1 MTTSTIPPDRSAEAR
16 TAFSI
21 LAALSLCHLLNDTI
35 QSLLPAIYPVL
46 QENYALTFTQIGF
59 LHFVFQF
66 TASLLQPAVG
76 LYTDK
81 RPMFRLSTAGM
92 GASLIGLLILAFAS
106 HYWALLVAAMC
117 VGIGSSIF
125 HPDSSRVARTA
136 SGGRYGFAQSFFQ
149 VGGNTGSALGPLLA
163 AYIVLPFG
171 QHAIAW
177 FSALALLG
185 MIVLWNVG
193 SWALARHREARA
205 TASAAPPPVSVF
217 PPRKVVAI
225 IGVLAL
231 LVFTKYIYVASL
243 SSFYTFFLIE
253 RFAVSVRDAQLLL
266 FVFLA
271 AVAAGTFAGGPI
283 GDRIGRK
290 AVIWVSIL
298 GVLPFSLALPFAN
311 LLWTAILSVVIGAV
325 IASAFSAILVYAQQL
340 VPGRVG
346 MISGL
351 FFGFAFGVGGVGA
364 AVLGILADRNG
375 IIWVYHVC
383 SFLPLLGLLAVFLPA
398 DNELK
403 RERRWPCASA
413 KAAAVA
419 RGGWAERDGRCP
431 ARGGRGDAASGRVQ
445 LRDQPVDAAALGVEH
460 GADLRALVGEHRD
473 ALDDQVHHR
482 ARCRCGR

>member
-1 MTTSTIPPDRSAEAR
+1 MTTTTAPDRSAEAR

-21 LAALSLCHLLNDTI
+21 LAALSLCHMLNDTI

-46 QENYALTFTQIGF
+46 QENYALSFTQIGV

-92 GASLIGLLILAFAS
+92 GASLIGLLILAFAH
-106 HYWALLVAAMC
+106 HYWGLLVAAMM

-163 AYIVLPFG
+163 AYVVLPFG
-171 QHAIAW
+171 QPSIAW

-185 MIVLWNVG
+185 MVVLWNVG
-193 SWALARHREARA
+193 TWAKARHREARLKV
-205 TASAAPPPVSVF
+205 AAPAPAAIF
-217 PPRKVVAI
+217 PPRKTVVI
-225 IGVLAL
+225 VGVLAA
-231 LVFTKYIYVASL
+231 LVFTKYIYLSSL
-243 SSFYTFFLIE
+243 TSFYTFFLIE
-253 RFAVSVRDAQLLL
+253 RFEVSVRDAQLLL

-298 GVLPFSLALPFAN
+298 GVLPFSLALPYAN
-311 LLWTAILSVVIGAV
+311 LFWTAVLSVVIGVV

-364 AVLGILADRNG
+364 AVLGILADHKG
-375 IIWVYHVC
+375 IVWVYHVC

-398 DNELK
+398 DNALK
-403 RERRWPCASA
+403 RR
-413 KAAAVA
+413 
-419 RGGWAERDGRCP
+419 
-431 ARGGRGDAASGRVQ
+431 
-445 LRDQPVDAAALGVEH
+445 
-460 GADLRALVGEHRD
+460 
-473 ALDDQVHHR
+473 
-482 ARCRCGR
+482 

>member
-1 MTTSTIPPDRSAEAR
+1 MSTTTIAPEPRPEAQ
-16 TAFSI
+16 AAISI
-21 LAALSLCHLLNDTI
+21 LAALSLCHMLNDTI
-35 QSLLPAIYPVL
+35 QSLLPAIYPLL
-46 QENYALTFTQIGF
+46 QANYALTFTQIGF
-59 LHFVFQF
+59 MHFVFQV

-81 RPMFRLSTAGM
+81 RPMFRLSTVGM
-92 GASLIGLLILAFAS
+92 GASLIGLVILAFAA
-106 HYWALLVAAMC
+106 HYWALLVAAMM

-163 AYIVLPFG
+163 AYVVLPFG
-171 QHAIAW
+171 QSSIAW

-185 MIVLWNVG
+185 MVVLWNVG
-193 SWALARHREARA
+193 TWAKARHREARA
-205 TASAAPPPVSVF
+205 RPGAAPVAAIF
-217 PPRKVVAI
+217 PRRKTIWI
-225 IGVLAL
+225 ITVLAA

-243 SSFYTFFLIE
+243 SSFYTFFVIE
-253 RFAVSVRDAQLLL
+253 RFGVSVRDAQLLL

-298 GVLPFSLALPFAN
+298 GVLPFSLALPYAN
-311 LLWTAILSVVIGAV
+311 LFWTAVLSIIIGAV

-340 VPGRVG
+340 VPEQVG

-364 AVLGILADRNG
+364 AVLGVLADRNG
-375 IIWVYHVC
+375 ILWVYHVC
-383 SFLPLLGLLAVFLPA
+383 SFLPLLGLLAILLPP

-403 RERRWPCASA
+403 RR
-413 KAAAVA
+413 
-419 RGGWAERDGRCP
+419 
-431 ARGGRGDAASGRVQ
+431 
-445 LRDQPVDAAALGVEH
+445 
-460 GADLRALVGEHRD
+460 
-473 ALDDQVHHR
+473 
-482 ARCRCGR
+482 

>member
-1 MTTSTIPPDRSAEAR
+1 MTTTTIPPERSAEAR
-16 TAFSI
+16 AAMSI
-21 LAALSLCHLLNDTI
+21 LAALSLCHMLNDTI

-46 QENYALTFTQIGF
+46 QANYALTFTQIGIM
-59 LHFVFQF
+59 HFVFQF

-81 RPMFRLSTAGM
+81 RPMFRLSTMGM
-92 GASLIGLLILAFAS
+92 GASLVGLLILAFAT

-163 AYIVLPFG
+163 AYVVLPFG

-177 FSALALLG
+177 FSVLALLG
-185 MIVLWNVG
+185 MVVLWNVG
-193 SWALARHREARA
+193 SWARARHREARA
-205 TASAAPPPVSVF
+205 RTASAAPPPASVF
-217 PPRKVVAI
+217 PPRKVAAI
-225 IGVLAL
+225 IGVLAV
-231 LVFTKYIYVASL
+231 LVFAKYIYVASL
-243 SSFYTFFLIE
+243 TSFYTFFLIE
-253 RFAVSVRDAQLLL
+253 RFGISVRDSQLLL

-298 GVLPFSLALPFAN
+298 GVLPFSLALPYVN
-311 LLWTAILSVVIGAV
+311 LFWTAVLSVIIGLV

-346 MISGL
+346 AISGL
-351 FFGFAFGVGGVGA
+351 FFGFAFGIGGIGA
-364 AVLGILADRNG
+364 AALGALADVNGIL
-375 IIWVYHVC
+375 WVYHVC
-383 SFLPLLGLLAVFLPA
+383 SFLPLLGLVAILLPP

-403 RERRWPCASA
+403 RR
-413 KAAAVA
+413 
-419 RGGWAERDGRCP
+419 
-431 ARGGRGDAASGRVQ
+431 
-445 LRDQPVDAAALGVEH
+445 
-460 GADLRALVGEHRD
+460 
-473 ALDDQVHHR
+473 
-482 ARCRCGR
+482 

>member
-1 MTTSTIPPDRSAEAR
+1 MTTTTTTAPAQTAETRA
-16 TAFSI
+16 ALSI

-46 QENYALTFTQIGF
+46 QANYALSFTQIGL
-59 LHFVFQF
+59 LHLVFQG

-81 RPMFRLSTAGM
+81 RPMFRLSTLGM
-92 GASLIGLLILAFAS
+92 GASLVGLVTLALAA
-106 HYWALLVAAMC
+106 HYWALLVAAML
-117 VGIGSSIF
+117 VGVGSSIF

-163 AYIVLPFG
+163 AYVVLPFG
-171 QHAIAW
+171 QPSIAW

-185 MIVLWNVG
+185 MIVLWKVG
-193 SWALARHREARA
+193 SWAKARHREARA
-205 TASAAPPPVSVF
+205 GAGKAVAPASAF
-217 PPRKVVAI
+217 PPRKVVALVA
-225 IGVLAL
+225 VLAL
-231 LVFTKYIYVASL
+231 LVFTKYVYVASL

-253 RFAVSVRDAQLLL
+253 RFGVSVRDAQLLL

-290 AVIWVSIL
+290 AVIWASIL
-298 GVLPFSLALPFAN
+298 GVLPFSLALPYAN
-311 LLWTAILSVVIGAV
+311 LYWTAVLSVVIGAV

-364 AVLGILADRNG
+364 AVLGILADQRG

-403 RERRWPCASA
+403 RR
-413 KAAAVA
+413 
-419 RGGWAERDGRCP
+419 
-431 ARGGRGDAASGRVQ
+431 
-445 LRDQPVDAAALGVEH
+445 
-460 GADLRALVGEHRD
+460 
-473 ALDDQVHHR
+473 
-482 ARCRCGR
+482 

>member
-1 MTTSTIPPDRSAEAR
+1 MSTMTSAPERTAEAR
-16 TAFSI
+16 AAMWI

-59 LHFVFQF
+59 LHFAFQV

-92 GASLIGLLILAFAS
+92 GASLIGLVLLAYAH
-106 HYWALLVAAMC
+106 HYWALVVAAMMI
-117 VGIGSSIF
+117 GIGSSIF

-163 AYIVLPFG
+163 AYVVLPFG
-171 QHAIAW
+171 QSSIAW

-185 MIVLWNVG
+185 MVLLWNVG
-193 SWALARHREARA
+193 TWARARHREARL
-205 TASAAPPPVSVF
+205 TAGSAPVVALPF
-217 PPRKVVAI
+217 PPRKTVAI
-225 IGVLAL
+225 VGVLAA

-253 RFAVSVRDAQLLL
+253 RFEVSVRDAQLLL

-290 AVIWVSIL
+290 AVIWFSIL

-311 LLWTAILSVVIGAV
+311 LFWTAILSIVIGAV

-351 FFGFAFGVGGVGA
+351 FFGFAFGIGGVGA

-375 IIWVYHVC
+375 ILWVYHVC

-398 DNELK
+398 DKELK
-403 RERRWPCASA
+403 RR
-413 KAAAVA
+413 
-419 RGGWAERDGRCP
+419 
-431 ARGGRGDAASGRVQ
+431 
-445 LRDQPVDAAALGVEH
+445 
-460 GADLRALVGEHRD
+460 
-473 ALDDQVHHR
+473 
-482 ARCRCGR
+482 

>member
-1 MTTSTIPPDRSAEAR
+1 MTTTTIAPDRPAETRA
-16 TAFSI
+16 AISI
-21 LAALSLCHLLNDTI
+21 LAALSLCHMLNDTI

-46 QENYALTFTQIGF
+46 QANYALTFTQIGL

-81 RPMFRLSTAGM
+81 RPMFRLSTMGM
-92 GASLIGLLILAFAS
+92 GASLVGLLILAYAA
-106 HYWALLVAAMC
+106 HYWALLAAAMMIG
-117 VGIGSSIF
+117 VGSSIF

-163 AYIVLPFG
+163 AYVVLPFG
-171 QHAIAW
+171 QPSIAW

-193 SWALARHREARA
+193 AWAKARHREARA
-205 TASAAPPPVSVF
+205 AAASTPAPAF
-217 PPRKVVAI
+217 PPRKVVLI

-253 RFAVSVRDAQLLL
+253 RFGVSVRDSQLLL

-290 AVIWVSIL
+290 AVIWASIL
-298 GVLPFSLALPFAN
+298 GVLPFSLALPYASLF
-311 LLWTAILSVVIGAV
+311 WTAALSVVIGAV
-325 IASAFSAILVYAQQL
+325 IASAFSAILVYAQAL

-364 AVLGILADRNG
+364 AVLGVLADQKG

-398 DNELK
+398 DTELK
-403 RERRWPCASA
+403 RR
-413 KAAAVA
+413 
-419 RGGWAERDGRCP
+419 
-431 ARGGRGDAASGRVQ
+431 
-445 LRDQPVDAAALGVEH
+445 
-460 GADLRALVGEHRD
+460 
-473 ALDDQVHHR
+473 
-482 ARCRCGR
+482 

>member
-1 MTTSTIPPDRSAEAR
+1 MTTTTMAPERTAETR

-21 LAALSLCHLLNDTI
+21 LAALSLCHMLNDTI

-46 QENYALTFTQIGF
+46 QANYALTFTQIGL

-92 GASLIGLLILAFAS
+92 GASLVGLLILAFAS
-106 HYWALLVAAMC
+106 HYWALLVAAMM

-163 AYIVLPFG
+163 AYVVLPFG
-171 QHAIAW
+171 QPAIAW

-185 MIVLWNVG
+185 MVVLWNVG

-205 TASAAPPPVSVF
+205 TAGGAGTAPEPVF
-217 PPRKVVAI
+217 PTRKVMAI

-243 SSFYTFFLIE
+243 TSFYTFFLIE
-253 RFAVSVRDAQLLL
+253 RFGVGVRDAQLLL

-290 AVIWVSIL
+290 AVIWASIL
-298 GVLPFSLALPFAN
+298 GVLPFSLALPYASLF
-311 LLWTAILSVVIGAV
+311 WTAILSVIIGAV

-364 AVLGILADRNG
+364 AVLGVLADQKG
-375 IIWVYHVC
+375 IIWVYHAC

-403 RERRWPCASA
+403 RR
-413 KAAAVA
+413 
-419 RGGWAERDGRCP
+419 
-431 ARGGRGDAASGRVQ
+431 
-445 LRDQPVDAAALGVEH
+445 
-460 GADLRALVGEHRD
+460 
-473 ALDDQVHHR
+473 
-482 ARCRCGR
+482 

>member
-1 MTTSTIPPDRSAEAR
+1 MSTTTSAPERTEEAR
-16 TAFSI
+16 AAIRI
-21 LAALSLCHLLNDTI
+21 LAALSLCHMLNDTI

-46 QENYALTFTQIGF
+46 QANYALSFTQIGF

-76 LYTDK
+76 LYTDR
-81 RPMFRLSTAGM
+81 RPMFRLSTMGM
-92 GASLIGLLILAFAS
+92 GASLIGLMILAYAQ
-106 HYWALLVAAMC
+106 HYWGLLLAAMMI
-117 VGIGSSIF
+117 GIGSSIF

-163 AYIVLPFG
+163 AYVVLPFG
-171 QHAIAW
+171 QPSIAW

-185 MIVLWNVG
+185 MVLLWNVG
-193 SWALARHREARA
+193 TWARARHREARL
-205 TASAAPPPVSVF
+205 TAGSAPAAGLIF
-217 PPRKVVAI
+217 PPRKTVAI
-225 IGVLAL
+225 VGVLAA

-253 RFAVSVRDAQLLL
+253 RFEVSVRDAQLLL

-290 AVIWVSIL
+290 AVIWFSIL

-311 LLWTAILSVVIGAV
+311 LFWTAILSIVIGAV

-375 IIWVYHVC
+375 ILWVYHVC

-403 RERRWPCASA
+403 RR
-413 KAAAVA
+413 
-419 RGGWAERDGRCP
+419 
-431 ARGGRGDAASGRVQ
+431 
-445 LRDQPVDAAALGVEH
+445 
-460 GADLRALVGEHRD
+460 
-473 ALDDQVHHR
+473 
-482 ARCRCGR
+482 

>member
-1 MTTSTIPPDRSAEAR
+1 MSTTTIAPESRPEAQ
-16 TAFSI
+16 AAISI
-21 LAALSLCHLLNDTI
+21 LAALSLCHMLNDTI

-46 QENYALTFTQIGF
+46 QANYALTFTQIGF
-59 LHFVFQF
+59 LHFVFQV

-81 RPMFRLSTAGM
+81 RPMFRLSTVGM
-92 GASLIGLLILAFAS
+92 GASLVGLVILAFAA
-106 HYWALLVAAMC
+106 HYWALLVAAMM

-171 QHAIAW
+171 QHSIAW
-177 FSALALLG
+177 FSVLALLG
-185 MIVLWNVG
+185 MVVLWNVG
-193 SWALARHREARA
+193 TWAKARHREARA
-205 TASAAPPPVSVF
+205 RPGAAPAAAIF
-217 PPRKVVAI
+217 PRRKTIWI
-225 IGVLAL
+225 ITVLAA

-243 SSFYTFFLIE
+243 SSFYTFFVIE
-253 RFAVSVRDAQLLL
+253 RFGVSVRDAQLLL

-298 GVLPFSLALPFAN
+298 GVLPFSLALPYVN
-311 LLWTAILSVVIGAV
+311 LVWTAVLSVIIGAV

-340 VPGRVG
+340 VPGQVG

-364 AVLGILADRNG
+364 AVLGVLADRNG

-383 SFLPLLGLLAVFLPA
+383 SFLPLLGLLAILLPP

-403 RERRWPCASA
+403 RR
-413 KAAAVA
+413 
-419 RGGWAERDGRCP
+419 
-431 ARGGRGDAASGRVQ
+431 
-445 LRDQPVDAAALGVEH
+445 
-460 GADLRALVGEHRD
+460 
-473 ALDDQVHHR
+473 
-482 ARCRCGR
+482 